1 MKEFIKKAWDK
12 IKEPHGVWLA
22 IFYVAFV
29 VFASG
34 SLALVVFYPNQTA
47 LHYVMYALA
56 AATLAYFVYTI
67 VYFAPKVKAKIISA
81 MKGHEFTNNILSSY
95 GYRTIV
101 FAVVSFLINV
111 AYVAFMAVM
120 AALSDNA
127 WYYAIAVYYVLLA
140 LTKGNVFLSKLKSNE
155 DIFQAKAYRASGILL
170 ILFTLAFSGVITLV
184 YKSGGTFEYAGVLI
198 YAVAAFTFYKLVMAA
213 INFVK
218 AKKSDDLYVRNLR
231 NVNFAGA
238 LISLVSL
245 QVAMFQA
252 FSPEANSGFANA
264 LTGAGV
270 SAVIVAVG
278 VIMVVVANKKIK
290 LLVLDKEKEK

>member
-1 MKEFIKKAWDK
+1 MKEFIKKAWNK

-22 IFYVAFV
+22 VFYVVFVAFTG
-29 VFASG
+29 G
-34 SLALVVFYPNQTA
+34 SLALVVFYPNQTV
-47 LHYVMYALA
+47 LHYVMYSLA

-81 MKGHEFTNNILSSY
+81 MKRREFTNKILSSY

-101 FAVVSFLINV
+101 FAAVSFVINV

-120 AALSDNA
+120 AVLSGNA
-127 WYYAIAVYYVLLA
+127 WHYAIAAYYVLLA
-140 LTKGNVFLSKLKSNE
+140 FAKGNVFLSKFKSNE
-155 DIFQAKAYRASGILL
+155 DIFQAKAYRTSGVLL

-184 YKSGGTFEYAGVLI
+184 YKSGGTFEYAGTLI

-213 INFVK
+213 INFVE
-218 AKKSDDLYVRNLR
+218 AKNGDDLYVRNLR

-278 VIMVVVANKKIK
+278 VIMVVVASKKIK
-290 LLVLDKEKEK
+290 LLTSNEEQEK